1 MQVTHDIDT
10 AATVPGAPIESIQ
23 QLTETVFAMASLQLA
38 IDTAKAA
45 MQAAVEQAKKEFHD
59 ATSAD
64 QASIN
69 AMLAR
74 VQEYCAA
81 HRAELFGKR
90 KSTRILQHELCYR
103 VSTEVILPD
112 APEVMPAFIREV
124 AEKCERLAA
133 IPSAEGD
140 PEGWQEGWRTA
151 AAMLRSF
158 LRQPPEEVNKE
169 AVAAAMKTHGAWI
182 TAHTG
187 IKLSTKDGFAVKFHF
202 TPEARKS

>member
-10 AATVPGAPIESIQ
+10 VAITPGAPIQSIQ
-23 QLTETVFAMASLQLA
+23 QLTETVFAMARLQLA

-69 AMLAR
+69 AMLAS
-74 VQEYCAA
+74 VQDYCAA

-90 KSTRILQHELCYR
+90 KSARILQHELCYR
-103 VSTEVILPD
+103 VSSEVSLPD
-112 APEVMPAFIREV
+112 APKDMATRIKQV
-124 AEKCERLAA
+124 ADKCEQEAA
-133 IPSAEGD
+133 SSQTREESFAWLDSAI
-140 PEGWQEGWRTA
+140 
-151 AAMLRSF
+151 LLNSF
-158 LRQPPEEVNKE
+158 LRQGPVEVNKE
-169 AVAAAMKTHGAWI
+169 AISAAWETHGEWI
-182 TAHTG
+182 ATHTG
-187 IKLSTKDGFAVKFHF
+187 IQLVTKEGFSVKFHF